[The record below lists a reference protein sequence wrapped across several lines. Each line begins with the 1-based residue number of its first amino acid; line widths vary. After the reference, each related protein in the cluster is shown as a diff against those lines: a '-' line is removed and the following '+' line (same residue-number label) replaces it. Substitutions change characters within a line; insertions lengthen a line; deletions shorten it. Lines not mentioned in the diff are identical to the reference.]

1 MKLKN
6 YFFLLFL
13 IFNWYLFAQ
22 QTNTD
27 TYIFDFNEQ
36 AIKEKNDKLQIKP
49 VGITLTEDRFGN
61 QASAIYLHGS
71 PFSYLNLGSSSLLKP
86 QVGTISIW
94 VNLDEPVY
102 AGKGDVYNP
111 IICTKNGQA
120 NDYFNVAYSIGYGF
134 KFKHLVASISKDS
147 MNDVGISSKEVFKFG
162 VWFHL
167 VQVIGKDYLSFYVNG
182 ELQQKVKKNF
192 EMVYLEGDSVTVG
205 NTASK
210 KNDRWSRGKFDDIQF
225 YHRALTE
232 KEILDLYLAPNPN
245 PFQNTLSGLLKFGGV
260 ILGSVIVIIVVLIQ
274 NKRRL
279 HRQKQ
284 ALEMNNKISELELKV
299 VKAQINP
306 KFISLCLNAIRDLI
320 NQGNEEKAGQY
331 IAKFSLFLRMVLNF
345 SDRNF
350 IALKDEVEI
359 MQLNIELEALI
370 HQNIFV
376 VKYDIEASVK
386 LNDTQIPSLI
396 SLPFIEN
403 AILNAVHN
411 RSELGSPELRIHVF
425 KTETLVC
432 IEITNSNYML
442 DVENY
447 RYHKAKGQE
456 LVTDKMAY
464 LNELSETVN
473 IQLKT
478 EHFKMPSAKVAG
490 TKIRIELLDNHY

>member
-1 MKLKN
+1 
-6 YFFLLFL
+6 LL
-13 IFNWYLFAQ
+13 AQ
-22 QTNTD
+22 QTD
-27 TYIFDFNEQ
+27 ADAFIFDFNEQ
-36 AIKEKNDKLQIKP
+36 AFKEKDNKLQIKP

-61 QASAIYLHGS
+61 KASAIYLHGN
-71 PFSYLNLGSSSLLKP
+71 PFSYLNLGSSPLLKP

-94 VNLDEPVY
+94 VNLEAPVY
-102 AGKGDVYNP
+102 AGKGGAYNP
-111 IICTKNGQA
+111 IIGTKNKQP
-120 NDYFNVAYSIGYGF
+120 NDYFNVAYAIGYGLQ
-134 KFKHLVASISKDS
+134 FKHLVVSVSKDS
-147 MNDVGISSKEVFKFG
+147 MNDAGISSKEEFKFG
-162 VWFHL
+162 VWNHL
-167 VQVIGKDYLSFYVNG
+167 VQVIGKDYLSFYING

-210 KNDRWSRGKFDDIQF
+210 KNDRWSMGKFDDIQF
-225 YHRALTE
+225 YHRALSE

-245 PFQNTLSGLLKFGGV
+245 QFRNTLSNVLKFGSV
-260 ILGSVIVIIVVLIQ
+260 ILGLVVIIIIILIQ
-274 NKRRL
+274 NRRRL
-279 HRQKQ
+279 LRQKRS
-284 ALEMNNKISELELKV
+284 LEMNNRISELELKV

-331 IAKFSLFLRMVLNF
+331 IAKFSLFLRMILNF

-350 IALKDEVEI
+350 IALKDEIEI

-376 VKYDIEASVK
+376 VKFDIEES
-386 LNDTQIPSLI
+386 LSLGDIQIPSLI

-411 RSELGSPELRIHVF
+411 RSELESPELRIHIF

-432 IEITNSNYML
+432 LEIVNSNYML
-442 DVENY
+442 DLDSY

-456 LVTDKMAY
+456 LVTNKMAY
-464 LNELSETVN
+464 LNEISDTVN
-473 IQLKT
+473 IELKT
-478 EHFKMPSAKVAG
+478 EHFKIPSTKTAG
-490 TKIRIELLDNHY
+490 TKLRFELLDNQY